1 MIIKEPARD
10 VPVLL
15 QTDVV
20 VAGGGPGGVAAAL
33 AAARGGAK
41 VVLIERYSHLGGLA
55 TGGLVLILSGF
66 DDGVQSLFKGIPL
79 EISKKLEE
87 MNGILVPEKGHC
99 GTVDAEALK
108 YLSLKLLEEAGVTVF
123 FHALVAGGQQLLDG
137 RIAVIMETKSGRQ
150 AVVARI
156 AVDGT
161 GDADI
166 AHFLGAECERGHK
179 GIGMVFRLGNV
190 DFAELAEFRRTHPN
204 KIKELVAA
212 EHKLWGRGWVSLGNR
227 ELRPGVEW
235 VNNTILPASDA
246 LDTMNLARTQ
256 SALQKKAW
264 AIAEFRRKNMPGY
277 ENSYLL
283 ETACQLGVRE
293 TRRVIGEYMLT
304 LDDVHHQRT
313 FPDMICK
320 SGAFFHRGVS
330 YDIPYH
336 CLVPKRVDNLLIVGR
351 CISVDTRAQECI
363 RVIPPCLATGQAAGT
378 AAALAV
384 KKGVTPRHVNMH
396 ELQDRLRADGAILEQ
411 PSSEPG
417 KVFDLT
423 YMFGNS
429 PGGGD

>member
-15 QTDVV
+15 ETDVV
-20 VAGGGPGGVAAAL
+20 VAGGGPAGVAAAL

-41 VVLIERYSHLGGLA
+41 VVLIERYTHLGGLA

-66 DDGVQSLFKGIPL
+66 DDGVQSLFGGIPM
-79 EISKKLEE
+79 EILKKIRE
-87 MNGILVPEKGHC
+87 MNASLTTREGWC
-99 GTVDAEALK
+99 DTVDAEALK
-108 YLSLKLLEEAGVTVF
+108 YLSLTLLEDAGVTVL
-123 FHALVAGGQQLLDG
+123 FHALVANARQLPDG
-137 RIAVIMETKSGRQ
+137 RVAVILETKSGRQ
-150 AVVARI
+150 AVVCRI

-161 GDADI
+161 GDADL
-166 AHFLGAECERGHK
+166 AHFLGAECEHSHK
-179 GIGMVFRLGNV
+179 GIGMVFRLANV
-190 DFAELAEFRRTHPN
+190 DFAKVADFRRTSPD
-204 KIKELVAA
+204 KFKALSA
-212 EHKLWGRGWVSLGNR
+212 EQHKLWGKGWISTGNR

-246 LDTMNLARTQ
+246 LDPMNLARAQ

-264 AIAEFRRKNMPGY
+264 TIAEFRRKNMPGY
-277 ENSYLL
+277 EDSYLL

-293 TRRVIGEYMLT
+293 TRRVVGEYMLT

-313 FPDMICK
+313 FPDVVCK

-330 YDIPYH
+330 YDIPYR
-336 CLVPKRVDNLLIVGR
+336 CLVPKRVDNLLFAGR
-351 CISVDTRAQECI
+351 CLSVTTEAQECI

-384 KKGVTPRHVNMH
+384 KKGVTPRRVDIH
-396 ELQDRLRADGAILEQ
+396 ELQHRLRNDGVILEQ
-411 PSSEPG
+411 QSSDPG

-423 YMFGNS
+423 YMFKTVQE
-429 PGGGD
+429 